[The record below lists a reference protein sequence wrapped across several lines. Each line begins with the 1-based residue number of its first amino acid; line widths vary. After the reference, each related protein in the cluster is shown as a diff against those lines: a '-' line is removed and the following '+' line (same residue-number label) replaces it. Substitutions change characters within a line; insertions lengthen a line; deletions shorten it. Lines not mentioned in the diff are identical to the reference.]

1 MPDPNSVSFAVTGA
15 ATTNVIA
22 TPAATTT
29 LYPQPPYPLGFI
41 RVLGIEL
48 TGTATGIITIKSTGS
63 TGNGFADRTLDTIQ
77 CVAGVP
83 IILQDATGAG
93 FGGQYDCD
101 PGAALT
107 IINTAGNI
115 SGHVRYTVL
124 GVP

>member
-1 MPDPNSVSFAVTGA
+1 MPDPNSVPFSVTGA
-15 ATTNVIA
+15 ATTVVIPA
-22 TPAATTT
+22 PAATTT

-41 RVLGIEL
+41 RVLGIQITCSA
-48 TGTATGIITIKSTGS
+48 TGTITVKSTGS
-63 TGNGFADRTLDTIQ
+63 SYGADRTLDTIQ
-77 CVAGVP
+77 CIAGVP
-83 IILQDATGAG
+83 IVLQDASGPG

-107 IINTAGNI
+107 IINSAGNI